1 MTRIGLLLLTA
12 LASAQERPAD
22 NAIFSTGVALVHV
35 DVEVTDGTRLIT
47 GFRKD
52 DFRILDNNAPQK
64 ILYFSQ
70 EEEPLDII
78 LLFDVSGS
86 MAPKL
91 ERLRDS
97 AHAAF
102 AELRSGDRVAVMTF
116 AGRTQLAAPFTD
128 DLDAAERTILNDVLN
143 RTRGGT
149 HILGAINAATQIFLR
164 EPRTQRRRAILIV
177 TDNHGQP
184 SGHRETTVRNLWEAD
199 AVLSG
204 LQIRAR
210 GETATLNI
218 GRVISPAAAFMNAES
233 MTGVAEQT
241 GGDLLKGDE
250 PGEEFR
256 ELIRRMRLRYSL
268 YYAMPAGKPGEQR
281 KLKIT
286 LTDEAQ
292 KKNPQGR
299 VRARSGYTIP
309 KAAKAGA

>member
-1 MTRIGLLLLTA
+1 
-12 LASAQERPAD
+12 
-22 NAIFSTGVALVHV
+22 
-35 DVEVTDGTRLIT
+35 
-47 GFRKD
+47 
-52 DFRILDNNAPQK
+52 
-64 ILYFSQ
+64 
-70 EEEPLDII
+70 
-78 LLFDVSGS
+78 
-86 MAPKL
+86 
-91 ERLRDS
+91 
-97 AHAAF
+97 
-102 AELRSGDRVAVMTF
+102 
-116 AGRTQLAAPFTD
+116 
-128 DLDAAERTILNDVLN
+128 
-143 RTRGGT
+143 
-149 HILGAINAATQIFLR
+149 
-164 EPRTQRRRAILIV
+164 
-177 TDNHGQP
+177 
-184 SGHRETTVRNLWEAD
+184 VRNLWEAD

-268 YYAMPAGKPGEQR
+268 YYAMPQGKPGEQR

-286 LTDEAQ
+286 LTDDAQ